1 MAAAPEIAVMDELG
15 IAEAMAAG
23 DLASPQRYMN
33 VWLFAI
39 RITGTGVSYRR
50 QLDEHVYRLPD
61 NYLNERFLK
70 RCNSLEVIWLHPT
83 KTATLTSAEFGN
95 RVIGSI
101 FLRYIRE
108 DEVWGIAKIYDDD
121 CAEAMREQQLSTS
134 PTVVFRESDST
145 QLEAEDG
152 STLLIE
158 GKPILLDHVAICPL
172 GVWDKGGAPAGISR
186 GDEAMTDDEKKREDR
201 AKKFPRRDGESDDD
215 YDRRCD
221 AEEREEARDVTL
233 KGIADGMAAMTD
245 ALKAIGSLLDQ
256 AGDPGDPA
264 AAADPVQAAVDRAR
278 KRADADASE
287 KRLRADAATAQARA
301 DPVYTAF
308 NERAPMRLSGEDL
321 LGYRRRLVSPFVKY
335 STLKDVDIDV
345 LPAGQAFDHI
355 CEPVFSDAVKWS
367 QSAEAVPANTLREI
381 KVRDDAGHTHITF
394 QGRPNAWMDAFA
406 GPVRQHVKA
415 GILPGELLQNNN

>member
-1 MAAAPEIAVMDELG
+1 MATTVQSHMPALPGMDELG

-23 DLASPQRYMN
+23 DLTSPQRYMN

-39 RITGTGVSYRR
+39 RITGTGVSYRQ

-70 RCNSLEVIWLHPT
+70 RCNGLEVIWLHP
-83 KTATLTSAEFGN
+83 KDDGTLNSEEFGN
-95 RVIGSI
+95 RVSGSV
-101 FLRYIRE
+101 FLPYIRD

-172 GVWDKGGAPAGISR
+172 GVWDKGGAPAGIKR
-186 GDEAMTDDEKKREDR
+186 GDEQMADTDLEKKREDR

-215 YDRRCD
+215 YARRCD
-221 AEEREEARDVTL
+221 AEEREENRDKTL
-233 KGIADGMAAMTD
+233 KSIAEAMKATCDSVAALGKRLD
-245 ALKAIGSLLDQ
+245 ALEG
-256 AGDPGDPA
+256 AGADPA
-264 AAADPVQAAVDRAR
+264 AAADPVQAQVDQAR
-278 KRADADASE
+278 RRSDAAAAE
-287 KRLRADAATAQARA
+287 LQIRRDAATYQARA
-301 DPVYTAF
+301 DLVYTAF

-321 LGYRRRLVSPFVKY
+321 LGFRRRLLSPFLRY
-335 STLKDVDIDV
+335 SDALKEINLAE
-345 LPAGQAFDHI
+345 LPARLSI
-355 CEPVFSDAVKWS
+355 WS
-367 QSAEAVPANTLREI
+367 KSRCTTP
-381 KVRDDAGHTHITF
+381 
-394 QGRPNAWMDAFA
+394 P
-406 GPVRQHVKA
+406 
-415 GILPGELLQNNN
+415 